1 MIMQSTG
8 KYEVV
13 SLRLCVKIYKV
24 IWRGKKIKNLYVLT
38 ARIFAGESEL
48 GVFLKVLGTMTR
60 AAYPNYTFC

>member
-24 IWRGKKIKNLYVLT
+24 IWRGKKDKNLYFLT
-38 ARIFAGESEL
+38 ARISAGESEL
-48 GVFLKVLGTMTR
+48 
-60 AAYPNYTFC
+60 